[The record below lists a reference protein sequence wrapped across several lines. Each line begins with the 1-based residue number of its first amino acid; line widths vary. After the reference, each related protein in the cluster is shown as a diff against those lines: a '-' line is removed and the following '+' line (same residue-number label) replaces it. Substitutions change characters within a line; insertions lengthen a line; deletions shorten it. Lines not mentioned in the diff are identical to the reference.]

1 MGLKLSLL
9 MMGQP
14 IKPLIYAMSWHKCIH
29 RLKLFTRKIKDR
41 LKRAKSVS
49 PSVILYQKAVETE
62 ADMVIY
68 QAFLEEGE
76 RIYPLRTFFIS
87 EDEINKDPIFC
98 FLNAQLAP
106 AVWTKFIKRAY
117 LNETKLN
124 FPTLSYSEDVVIT
137 LRLLLASPKIT
148 LLDEPLYYYYQRASS
163 LVHVVN
169 EHCLEI
175 FESLALVKSDLI
187 LKGLYD
193 QYNKQYLHFSE
204 LHLAPVRQK
213 VKRNLLLKEK
223 FDQLYESWK
232 NDNGEE

>member
-1 MGLKLSLL
+1 MYPSIKVIHQKNQGSAKAREVGLALCT
-9 MMGQP
+9 GEY
-14 IKPLIYAMSWHKCIH
+14 I
-29 RLKLFTRKIKDR
+29 LFLDADDWLDSKTCE
-41 LKRAKSVS
+41 
-49 PSVILYQKAVETE
+49 ILYQKAVETE

-87 EDEINKDPIFC
+87 EDEINKDPVFC